1 MKNDRIVVSGAI
13 LTLLGVSALSP
24 STASAQQTGHADL
37 ERTPQLQQTPGAAT
51 DPDELTPAES
61 AEEENRLNIPFPHP
75 VIMEVLFFPDRGLD
89 HGDANKDRKRIAIG
103 EEFVEIINPHDRP
116 IQLAGYV
123 IRDRNTNEPGGDSKA
138 FRFVFPECELAP
150 GQVAVLFNGFRSQ
163 IPGPLGDKLLA
174 AGPNDRFA
182 GALVFSAQNQ
192 EKGVAFS
199 NVHEWVLLESPAG
212 DPIDLVQW
220 GELDVDPPD
229 HPMRSEK
236 IEEVFPVGYQRLSP
250 GGKFMPHPVI
260 NGKWFSPGEI
270 PEWVE
275 EE

>member
-1 MKNDRIVVSGAI
+1 MKTNRIVISGAI
-13 LTLLGVSALSP
+13 LTLLGMSA
-24 STASAQQTGHADL
+24 ASAQQTSHADL
-37 ERTPQLQQTPGAAT
+37 ERTPQLQQTPGDAT
-51 DPDELTPAES
+51 EQDKLAPAES
-61 AEEENRLNIPFPHP
+61 AEEEDRPGIPFPHP
-75 VIMEVLFFPDRGLD
+75 VIMEVLFFPEKGLER
-89 HGDANKDRKRIAIG
+89 GDANKDRKRIAIG
-103 EEFVEIINPHDRP
+103 EEFVEIVNPHDRP
-116 IQLAGYV
+116 IQLVGYV
-123 IRDRNTNEPGGDSKA
+123 IRDRNTDEPGGEAKA

-150 GQVAVLFNGFRSQ
+150 GQVAVVFNGFRSQ
-163 IPGPLGDKLLA
+163 IPGPLGDKLLSA
-174 AGPNDRFA
+174 APNDRFA

-192 EKGVAFS
+192 NKGIAFS

-212 DPIDLVQW
+212 EPIDLVQW

-229 HPMRSEK
+229 DPLRSEE

-250 GGKFMPHPVI
+250 GGKLMPHPVI